1 MQSIISAKFEN
12 FRNADKVL
20 SQIKHKYP
28 KAYFAEETPEAD
40 TNSTWQRRFVVPV
53 NADNSR
59 FVTIAQT
66 DEYSDEFSGAFVNIR
81 CDSKA
86 SREIAEMIRH
96 NMGMIISDIDT
107 K

>member
-20 SQIKHKYP
+20 SQIRHKYP
-28 KAYFAEETPEAD
+28 NAYIAEETPAAD
-40 TNSTWQRRFVVPV
+40 TNGTWQRMFVVPV
-53 NADNSR
+53 NSDNSR
-59 FVTIAQT
+59 FVTVA
-66 DEYSDEFSGAFVNIR
+66 DAEEYSDEFSGAFVNIR

-86 SREIAEMIRH
+86 SYEIVKMIKR